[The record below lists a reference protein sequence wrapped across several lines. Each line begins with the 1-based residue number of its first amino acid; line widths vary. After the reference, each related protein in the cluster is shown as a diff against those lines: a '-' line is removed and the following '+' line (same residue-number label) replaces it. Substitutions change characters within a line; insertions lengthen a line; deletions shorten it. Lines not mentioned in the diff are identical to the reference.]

1 MYTNMITR
9 RLGILS
15 VALVALLTVGCS
27 KQDTV
32 TDLDFSRYKK
42 SLATP
47 TTDTD
52 KWIEENLRVPYNIQ
66 VLWRYADIETDMGYN
81 VIPPSEEN
89 VQPFLSTLNDV
100 FIKSYIDIYKGNPAY
115 RDSRD
120 FIRTYVP
127 KQILLLGEWEY
138 TGNGTIRLGVA
149 EGGRR
154 IVLSGIN
161 YWRDASQME
170 RFLHTIFHE
179 FSHIMHQ
186 TKLYDIEFEKI
197 TKEGYTAQWANP
209 TDNYSLRMAQA
220 REQGFVSDYARK
232 NRDEDFVE
240 TIAYYVMLTPEGWED
255 FLRSIDGSVK
265 YDDTKESVHKAGLS
279 PDERQD
285 ALRDLDQK
293 VITQGEI
300 WNRHLDNIWDLLQ
313 KHIDSG
319 EITAETREQIIT
331 AIDWGEVTDEQWD
344 LIIRLT
350 GKSLDDH
357 YNDILASAPKIIV
370 TYDEVWAAH
379 TDVIIKILENAANE
393 GEIAPSVVGDVLQAL
408 KNKKLTPEQIALIEE
423 KAGMTPDDLYIERSV
438 PAAKEAKILAITLDE
453 KAEHQ
458 AAAAKIEAASK
469 ARDKIRQKQTFIA
482 AYLKEKWS
490 IDMDRLR
497 DIVLANLA
505 SIHNP
510 SGTAQPIASGMDAR
524 IIEKG
529 LDSEFRC
536 CIHDDDSPEHHHPD
550 GKSPNAELAP
560 EK

>member
-1 MYTNMITR
+1 MYTNIITR
-9 RLGILS
+9 RLATLS
-15 VALVALLTVGCS
+15 VALVALLAIGCS

-32 TDLDFSRYKK
+32 CDLDFSRYKK

-52 KWIEENLRVPYNIQ
+52 KWIEENLRNPYNIQ
-66 VLWRYADIETDMGYN
+66 VLWRYADIETNMGYN

-89 VQPFLSTLNDV
+89 VQPFLATLNDV
-100 FIKSYIDIYKGNPAY
+100 FIKSYIDIYKGNPTY

-197 TKEGYTAQWANP
+197 TKEGYTAQWSNP

-240 TIAYYVMLTPEGWED
+240 TIAYYLMLTPEGWED

-265 YDDTKESVHKAGLS
+265 YDDTMESVQKAGLS
-279 PDERQD
+279 PDERQE
-285 ALRDLDQK
+285 ALRDLDKK

-300 WNRHLDNIWDLLQ
+300 WDRHLDNIWDLLQ

-319 EITAETREQIIT
+319 EITAEIREQIMT
-331 AIDWGEVTDEQWD
+331 ALDQNKVTEDQWN

-357 YNDILASAPKIIV
+357 YNDILARSPKLVV
-370 TYDEVWAAH
+370 TYDEVWSAH
-379 TDVIIKILENAANE
+379 SNVILKILNKAVIR
-393 GEIAPSVVGDVLQAL
+393 GEIAPSILGDIGQAL
-408 KNKKLTPEQIALIEE
+408 KNKKLTPEQKTLIEE
-423 KAGMTPDDLYIERSV
+423 KAGKSLDDLYVEQSV
-438 PAAKEAKILAITLDE
+438 PAAKETKVLGSALNE

-458 AAAAKIEAASK
+458 AKAAKIEAAAK

-482 AYLKEKWS
+482 AYLKEKWG
-490 IDMDRLR
+490 IDMDKLR

-505 SIHNP
+505 AVRNP
-510 SGTAQPIASGMDAR
+510 SPTAEPIVSGMDAR
-524 IIEKG
+524 IIEQG
-529 LDSEFRC
+529 LDTEFRC
-536 CIHDDDSPEHHHPD
+536 CTNDSDSPKLPQN
-550 GKSPNAELAP
+550 GKGQNAEIAT

>member
-15 VALVALLTVGCS
+15 VALVALLTAGCS

-89 VQPFLSTLNDV
+89 VQPFLATLNNV
-100 FIKSYIDIYKGNPAY
+100 FIKSYIDIYKGNPTY

-209 TDNYSLRMAQA
+209 TNDYSLRMAQA

-240 TIAYYVMLTPEGWED
+240 TIAYYLMLTPEGWED
-255 FLRSIDGSVK
+255 FLRNIDGSVK
-265 YDDTKESVHKAGLS
+265 YNETKESVHKAGLS

-285 ALRDLDQK
+285 ALRDLDKK

-319 EITAETREQIIT
+319 KISAETRDQIMT
-331 AIDWGEVTDEQWD
+331 ALNEDKVTDEQWD

-357 YNDILASAPKIIV
+357 YNDILARSPKIIV
-370 TYDEVWAAH
+370 SYDEVWAAH
-379 TDVIIKILENAANE
+379 TKVITKILENAANE
-393 GEIAPSVVGDVLQAL
+393 GEIAPSVVGEISQAL
-408 KNKKLTPEQIALIEE
+408 KSRKLTPDQVALIEE
-423 KAGMTPDDLYIERSV
+423 KAGMTLDDLYQKKSI
-438 PAAKEAKILAITLDE
+438 PAAKETKILSITLDE

-458 AAAAKIEAASK
+458 ASAAKIEAASK
-469 ARDKIRQKQTFIA
+469 ARGKIRQKQTFIA
-482 AYLKEKWS
+482 AYLKEKWG
-490 IDMDRLR
+490 IDMDKLR

-505 SIHNP
+505 AVRNP
-510 SGTAQPIASGMDAR
+510 TPTAEPIVSGMDAR
-524 IIEKG
+524 IIEQG

-536 CIHDDDSPEHHHPD
+536 CTHDGSTEHHHKD
-550 GKSPNAELAP
+550 GKSPNAELTP